1 LAVTLALLRNNALL
15 HSMEHR
21 AEYTAL

>member
-21 AEYTAL
+21 TEYTAL